1 MIWVI
6 GGDPV
11 LAEIASPTSSIKDD
25 GRPGRRRGSYDRG
38 SRVTPVEERTLTSDV
53 LLKKERRGD
62 WR

>member
-1 MIWVI
+1 
-6 GGDPV
+6 V
-11 LAEIASPTSSIKDD
+11 LVEGRTSNIIYKDD
-25 GRPGRRRGSYDRG
+25 GRSGSRRGSYDRG